1 MKWLG
6 LGVALAL
13 DLQQAYSGESA
24 MTRQQWTGPAAGV
37 GGDDDDGWQDDG
49 GLRSV
54 RQATR
59 WVLLVCFCFFEILGD
74 ALDFHRFEA

>member
-1 MKWLG
+1 VKWLG

-13 DLQQAYSGESA
+13 DLQQAYSGEGA
-24 MTRQQWTGPAAGV
+24 MTRQQWTGPAA